1 MSIID
6 HSRNYDVKLDYM
18 PEDANGKFFW
28 FSGFDLDLPKHTDHI
43 YDKPKRK
50 EIVDENFNEVFEE
63 DICYATPNKIV
74 SNPET
79 KVLQNSD
86 SLYEIPVDKDKEIPV
101 SEFHHYDIPGAKKA
115 NKSNGHQSDTP
126 NQRHYENVDKYRTDL
141 NTPGYSVIEDKRPSP
156 RNFPDNGGHYML
168 NGHMLD
174 VDSEKDIELKEEP
187 VYLEPK
193 YANHVNLE
201 YNDFRNNAEYA
212 SGVWFGFSGK
222 NIRRQQ
228 IETPLPNNIP
238 TPAPN
243 NIPVFYDAI
252 TTKDVS
258 TMEEVP
264 SIDIDYPLTT
274 EHEIKPVESSTLEFA
289 PKDNFPDE
297 SEIVNSTGRTNL
309 DDQFAEID
317 KLVMEFNDLSDF
329 IDEFEPN
336 NRRIFGENSVQK
348 SVSSYSNIFDKVNQ
362 ISPSKG
368 LVPERP
374 ESPDSPP
381 ARPPPPKSRAINHN
395 KHPEVTS
402 AKTETESEILEVN
415 KTYSIEIKPDKN
427 EKLDNDDESTYHI
440 TFVKKDGTTT
450 APSKKQ
456 SLVIDI
462 EDKPKKEFET
472 NSLPRP
478 KPPSQQALKKSY
490 SMRGYRSGTD
500 NTTSAKQTIDQNPRV
515 GDETDSLPRPQRP
528 TQQALQK
535 SYSLRNL
542 KKKSEEEKQIT
553 QGNGNEVASV
563 GSKDE
568 SPNRRRGRPLQKS
581 YSVGREDRNRNETRR
596 SSSRFVE
603 EQPVFSSLKNF
614 FEDPTSP
621 IQTRKIERQPIK
633 SSKSL
638 DSGFT
643 DKKERKAKS
652 KIVAEEET
660 ISFETIRKQFESPNM
675 ESLDDQQAK
684 SSKPRNKSSSNKK
697 TSNSSKS
704 ANEKHS
710 VQSEVLPR
718 RMSLKSQKK
727 PSVTALKGAP
737 SVTAKT
743 EPSPRNLRRSKD
755 DSEQPRISI
764 RSHPNPKVSHK
775 RSKSV
780 GARPAK
786 VVEDVLTKNSKEM
799 KVFYQFQD
807 KQSKNSDGDDDSRYN
822 CFYSAYRDTE
832 VTLHKEEGKSWQA
845 LQNGKHLHHVRSVS
859 SLSNASFISSDGDE
873 ENTSLSRG
881 TSFRRSIVIDD
892 EVDSNKQKK
901 GEVCIS
907 VFFQPV
913 NGETDSSLSPS
924 CQKFK
929 NILNYID
936 NLAIEEESF
945 GIHFDAVR
953 QLHQIFWDLKDNQ
966 DKPDTS
972 SSEKLTTVLDYLVA
986 QEWPKVILGCLKK
999 LTKAYPRVFIESN
1012 SPEV

>member
-28 FSGFDLDLPKHTDHI
+28 FSGFDHDLPKHSDHI

-50 EIVDENFNEVFEE
+50 ETVDENFNEVFEE
-63 DICYATPNKIV
+63 DICYATP
-74 SNPET
+74 ET
-79 KVLQNSD
+79 KVLPNSD

-101 SEFHHYDIPGAKKA
+101 SGLHHYDIPDAKKA
-115 NKSNGHQSDTP
+115 NKSNRYQSDP
-126 NQRHYENVDKYRTDL
+126 HNQHHYENVDKYRTDL
-141 NTPGYSVIEDKRPSP
+141 NTPDYSVVEDKRPSP
-156 RNFPDNGGHYML
+156 RNFPDNGGQFML

-174 VDSEKDIELKEEP
+174 VDSDKDIELKEEP

-193 YANHVNLE
+193 YVNHADLE
-201 YNDFRNNAEYA
+201 YNDFRNNAKYA

-228 IETPLPNNIP
+228 IETPPPNNM
-238 TPAPN
+238 
-243 NIPVFYDAI
+243 PVFYDAI

-258 TMEEVP
+258 TMEELP
-264 SIDIDYPLTT
+264 STDIDYPLTT

-317 KLVMEFNDLSDF
+317 KLVMEFNNLSNS
-329 IDEFEPN
+329 IDEFEPSN
-336 NRRIFGENSVQK
+336 HGILGENSVQK
-348 SVSSYSNIFDKVNQ
+348 SVSSYSNTFDKINQ
-362 ISPSKG
+362 ISSSKV

-402 AKTETESEILEVN
+402 AKTEAESEILEVS

-427 EKLDNDDESTYHI
+427 EKLDNDDESSYHI
-440 TFVKKDGTTT
+440 TFFKKDDNTTV
-450 APSKKQ
+450 PSKKQ

-478 KPPSQQALKKSY
+478 KRPSQQALKKSY

-500 NTTSAKQTIDQNPRV
+500 NTTSAKQTIDQNAKV
-515 GDETDSLPRPQRP
+515 GDETDSLPRPQPP

-535 SYSLRNL
+535 SYSLRSL

-553 QGNGNEVASV
+553 QGNANEVASV
-563 GSKDE
+563 GNKAE
-568 SPNRRRGRPLQKS
+568 LPNRQRGRSLQKS

-621 IQTRKIERQPIK
+621 IQTRKVERQPIK

-638 DSGFT
+638 DSGST
-643 DKKERKAKS
+643 DRKERKAKS
-652 KIVAEEET
+652 KNVAEEET

-675 ESLDDQQAK
+675 ESLDDQQVK
-684 SSKPRNKSSSNKK
+684 SSKLKNKSSSNKNT
-697 TSNSSKS
+697 TSSSKP

-743 EPSPRNLRRSKD
+743 DPSPRNLRRSKD

-786 VVEDVLTKNSKEM
+786 VVEDVLKRNPKEM

-807 KQSKNSDGDDDSRYN
+807 QKNKNSDGDDDSRYN

-832 VTLHKEEGKSWQA
+832 VTFHKEEGKSWQA

-892 EVDSNKQKK
+892 DVDSNKQKK

-913 NGETDSSLSPS
+913 NGETDPSLSPS

-966 DKPDTS
+966 DKPDSS
-972 SSEKLTTVLDYLVA
+972 SSENLTTVLDYLVA

-999 LTKAYPRVFIESN
+999 LKKAYPRVFVESN

>member
-28 FSGFDLDLPKHTDHI
+28 FSGFDLDLPKHSDHI

-50 EIVDENFNEVFEE
+50 ETVDENFNEVFEE
-63 DICYATPNKIV
+63 DIYYATPNNIV
-74 SNPET
+74 SNPDA
-79 KVLQNSD
+79 KVLPNSD

-101 SEFHHYDIPGAKKA
+101 SEFHHYDIPDAKKA
-115 NKSNGHQSDTP
+115 NKSNGYQSDP
-126 NQRHYENVDKYRTDL
+126 RNKHHYENVDKYRTDL
-141 NTPGYSVIEDKRPSP
+141 NTPDYSVMEDKRSSP
-156 RNFPDNGGHYML
+156 RNFPDNGGQYML

-174 VDSEKDIELKEEP
+174 VDLDKDIELKEEP

-193 YANHVNLE
+193 YANHVSLE
-201 YNDFRNNAEYA
+201 YNDFRNTVKYA

-228 IETPLPNNIP
+228 IETPP
-238 TPAPN
+238 PN

-252 TTKDVS
+252 TAKDVS
-258 TMEEVP
+258 TLEKVSP
-264 SIDIDYPLTT
+264 IDMDYP
-274 EHEIKPVESSTLEFA
+274 EHEIKPVESSTLESA
-289 PKDNFPDE
+289 PKDNFPDD
-297 SEIVNSTGRTNL
+297 SEIVNSIGRTNL

-317 KLVMEFNDLSDF
+317 KLVMEFNDFSDS
-329 IDEFEPN
+329 IDDFEPN
-336 NRRIFGENSVQK
+336 NRRILGENNDQK
-348 SVSSYSNIFDKVNQ
+348 SASSYANIFEKVNQ
-362 ISPSKG
+362 ISPSKD

-374 ESPDSPP
+374 ESTDSPP
-381 ARPPPPKSRAINHN
+381 ARPPPPKSRGINHN

-402 AKTETESEILEVN
+402 AKNETESEILEVN

-427 EKLDNDDESTYHI
+427 EKLDNDDESSYHI
-440 TFVKKDGTTT
+440 AFVKKDSTTT
-450 APSKKQ
+450 APSKKH
-456 SLVIDI
+456 SLVIDV
-462 EDKPKKEFET
+462 EGKPKKEFET

-500 NTTSAKQTIDQNPRV
+500 CTTSDKQTIEQNARV
-515 GDETDSLPRPQRP
+515 GDDTDSVPRPQRP

-553 QGNGNEVASV
+553 QANANEVASV
-563 GSKDE
+563 GNKPE
-568 SPNRRRGRPLQKS
+568 SPNRRRGKPLQKS
-581 YSVGREDRNRNETRR
+581 YSVGREDRTRNEPRR

-638 DSGFT
+638 DSGSA
-643 DKKERKAKS
+643 DKKERKTKS
-652 KIVAEEET
+652 KNVAGEET
-660 ISFETIRKQFESPNM
+660 ISFENIRKQFESPNM
-675 ESLDDQQAK
+675 DSLEDQETK
-684 SSKPRNKSSSNKK
+684 SSKPKNKSSSNKS
-697 TSNSSKS
+697 TSNSSKPK
-704 ANEKHS
+704 NEKQS

-737 SVTAKT
+737 SATAKT

-786 VVEDVLTKNSKEM
+786 VVEDVLTKNPKEM
-799 KVFYQFQD
+799 KVFYQFQE
-807 KQSKNSDGDDDSRYN
+807 QKNKTSAGDDDSRYN

-832 VTLHKEEGKSWQA
+832 VTLHKEEGKRWQA

-913 NGETDSSLSPS
+913 NGEIDSSLSPS

-972 SSEKLTTVLDYLVA
+972 PNENLTTVLDYLVA

-999 LTKAYPRVFIESN
+999 LKKAYPRVFVESN